1 MRPQLQEIL
10 FDFLP
15 LMAYGLRRL
24 AVFLSAL
31 SVGFSALAAPPYA
44 FPDCTTAPLV
54 NNTVC
59 DVTKDPVTRAAAL
72 IDLWTT
78 DELANNTVN
87 SSPGVPRLGLPPYNW
102 WSEALHGVAGSPGV
116 NFSQSGDFSSATS
129 FPQPILMGAAF
140 DDPLIH
146 AVATIIGTEAR
157 AFSNIGRAGLDY
169 WTPNINPFKDP
180 RWGRGQETPGEDP
193 FHLAQY
199 VYNLIVGLQGG
210 LDPKPYF
217 KIVADCKHF
226 AAYDLDNWEGIQR
239 FGFNA
244 IVTQQDLSE
253 YYLPPFQS
261 CVRDAKVASVMC
273 SYNAINGVPSCG
285 NKFLLQDILRDTWGF
300 NDERWVTSDCDAV
313 ATIFVEQNYTTN
325 PAQAAADAL
334 LAGTDVDCGTFT
346 STYLPA
352 ALDQGLITVDD
363 LKQAV
368 TRQYASLV
376 RLGYFDPPESQ
387 PYRQI
392 SWSDVNTP
400 TALQLA
406 HTAAVEG
413 MVLLKNDGT
422 LPLSPR
428 IQKLALIGPWVNAT
442 TLMQGNYFGA
452 APFLVSPLLGAQQ
465 AGFDVEFVLG
475 ATVKGNDTSGFAA
488 AVAAAKS
495 ADAVIFAGG
504 LDETLEDEALDRL
517 NVTWP
522 GVQLD
527 LVAELEKVGKPLIVA
542 QFGGGQLDDTVL
554 KNSHAVDR
562 LMQSSGVVTQASQ
575 EAPPS
580 STSSPARSRPR
591 AASRSPSTLPIHDA
605 AADDRHVPAPA
616 RRLPRPD
623 VQVVHGHPVF
633 EFGFGLHYTTFHFAW
648 GSALKPTY
656 SISKVMAQA
665 KASSAAFTDLAT
677 FDTFPVRV
685 TNTGKTTSD
694 YVALLFA
701 SGSFGPSPRP
711 NKSLVAYS
719 RVHGLAPGK
728 SATVALDV
736 TLGTLARADEDGVK
750 WLYPGTYTLKLD
762 TTGAMSHTFEL
773 TGEKAMVADWP
784 KESS

>member
-1 MRPQLQEIL
+1 
-10 FDFLP
+10 
-15 LMAYGLRRL
+15 MARGLRRL
-24 AVFLSAL
+24 AIFLSAL
-31 SVGFSALAAPPYA
+31 AASFSALAAPPYA

-72 IDLWTT
+72 IDLWTSV
-78 DELANNTVN
+78 ELTNNTVN
-87 SSPGVPRLGLPPYNW
+87 SSPGIPRLGLPPYNW

-116 NFSQSGDFSSATS
+116 NFSRSGDFSHATS

-140 DDPLIH
+140 DDPLIQ
-146 AVATIIGTEAR
+146 AVASIVSTEAR
-157 AFSNIGRAGLDY
+157 AFNNVGRAGLDF
-169 WTPNINPFKDP
+169 WTPNINRP

-210 LDPKPYF
+210 LDPTPYF
-217 KIVADCKHF
+217 KI
-226 AAYDLDNWEGIQR
+226 GIQR
-239 FGFNA
+239 YGFNA

-253 YYLPPFQS
+253 YYLPPS
-261 CVRDAKVASVMC
+261 SRAVMC
-273 SYNAINGVPSCG
+273 SYNAVNGVPSCA
-285 NKFLLQDILRDTWGF
+285 NKFLLQDVLRDTWGF

-313 ATIFVEQNYTTN
+313 QNIYDSHNFTAN

-334 LAGTDVDCGTFT
+334 SLALT
-346 STYLPA
+346 STA
-352 ALDQGLITVDD
+352 APSRLITVDD
-363 LKQAV
+363 LKQAA

-387 PYRQI
+387 PYRQ
-392 SWSDVNTP
+392 
-400 TALQLA
+400 LA
-406 HTAAVEG
+406 WADG

-422 LPLSPR
+422 LPLSQR
-428 IQKLALIGPWVNAT
+428 VQKLALIGP
-442 TLMQGNYFGA
+442 GNYFGT

-475 ATVKGNDTSGFAA
+475 ATVKGTDTSGFAA
-488 AVAAAKS
+488 AVAAAQS
-495 ADAVIFAGG
+495 ADAVIFLGG
-504 LDETLEDEALDRL
+504 LDESLEEEALDRL

-542 QFGGGQLDDTVL
+542 QFGGGQLDDTAL
-554 KNSHAVDR
+554 KNSRAVNAIIWGGYPG
-562 LMQSSGVVTQASQ
+562 QSGGTALFDILTGKT
-575 EAPPS
+575 AP
-580 STSSPARSRPR
+580 AGR
-591 AASRSPSTLPIHDA
+591 LPITQYPAEYATQLPMTDMSLRPHDA
-605 AADDRHVPAPA
+605 SPGRTYKWYT
-616 RRLPRPD
+616 
-623 VQVVHGHPVF
+623 GTPVF

-728 SATVALDV
+728 SATVSLDV

-762 TTGAMSHTFEL
+762 TTGAMSHTFVL